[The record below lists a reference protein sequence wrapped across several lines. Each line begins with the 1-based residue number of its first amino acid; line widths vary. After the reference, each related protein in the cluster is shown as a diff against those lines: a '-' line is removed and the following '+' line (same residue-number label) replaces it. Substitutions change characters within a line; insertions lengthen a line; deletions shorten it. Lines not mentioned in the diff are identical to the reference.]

1 MSTGEGAKQ
10 SGELRRTP
18 SAKLVHNNNI
28 EAFSGPWGLGAC
40 FWESQHR
47 SYPML
52 VL

>member
-1 MSTGEGAKQ
+1 MSTGVGAKQ
-10 SGELRRTP
+10 SGKLQRSPRAT
-18 SAKLVHNNNI
+18 LVHNNL
-28 EAFSGPWGLGAC
+28 EASSNPWGLGAC